1 MENFSPVFYR
11 QTFKEYS
18 GIFREILG
26 LSPALTDN
34 QRQVPLKKYYGNIRV
49 FRVAMVALY

>member
-34 QRQVPLKKYYGNIRV
+34 QRQVPLKNIMEIYE
-49 FRVAMVALY
+49 FLELPW